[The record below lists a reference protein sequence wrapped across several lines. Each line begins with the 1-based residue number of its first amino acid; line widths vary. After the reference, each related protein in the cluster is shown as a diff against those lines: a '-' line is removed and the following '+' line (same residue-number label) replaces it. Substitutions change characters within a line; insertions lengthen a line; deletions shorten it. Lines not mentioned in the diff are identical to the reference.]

1 MTQEDFG
8 YYQLKE
14 LIRDEMRE
22 QSPDLAKIMAKYKAI
37 TADKDA
43 EIAALQMQIRVEGAA
58 NGKELAALK
67 AEIEWL
73 RTGIQEAIDESDK
86 EIGDGDTIAE
96 IFNELARFL
105 ADAPPQPREE
115 AQPVSDPHWE
125 GNDPVCPECG
135 EEKNLHYQEQYA
147 NGEHWKC
154 NVCTREFMHQP
165 VSE

>member
-37 TADKDA
+37 TSDKDA

-105 ADAPPQPREE
+105 ADDPPQPREE
-115 AQPVSDPHWE
+115 AEPADLPHVGILCDEDGCEQPAV
-125 GNDPVCPECG
+125 GRYGGG
-135 EEKNLHYQEQYA
+135 EYCQYHLDE
-147 NGEHWKC
+147 NNNYFDE
-154 NVCTREFMHQP
+154 NYR
-165 VSE
+165 